1 MTIIDTA
8 QKHLADQRDYVKK
21 RHLDRQAEVAKNS
34 GTAGLVDEKM
44 LAETMRSVRYLDE
57 AHAAGDII
65 DNAIEAGASQVHIVY
80 RTEGNKISEIAFIDD
95 ASGIDPVFLPHATKW
110 GGSSND
116 GSRNVFGRFGF
127 GLPSASVNRGRR
139 FDVYSRTASDLE
151 FSAVTVDLDRL
162 TMKQNVV
169 QLPTVRVGALP
180 QWLATYAAAKVRG
193 GLEAVRTV
201 VVWSHLDR
209 LAWNSKS
216 VSVARFR
223 EHLGITYASWLDVCD
238 VRVDGEPVEPVDPLF
253 TTQESRWYDI
263 PDAPKADVH
272 SPIRFEMKDRDG
284 NKHEVT
290 VRLSYLSV
298 DAINARVAS
307 GNRGAPPKVRYR
319 VRKEYNG
326 IFVTRNGRFIELVKP
341 MGIPGVRWDVYA
353 RQVGVALD
361 FPPALDEVFGVTP
374 DKQTIMLSES
384 VIKSLESAGVIRA
397 VKSLNDAVRE
407 ERKKG
412 EAGADVE
419 TDENGTE
426 TRPSEAAIAKALE
439 KDIRRRRKASEET
452 QEESNRNFQEK
463 VKRISK
469 ETGLSEADV
478 AKAQEEAQKAKPYRV
493 DFVSGTE
500 DDPFYTPT
508 MEGAQFVL
516 QINTGHPWYR
526 EVYSRLANE
535 KEMRS
540 ALELMLWVLGT
551 CEVDSSGED
560 RAFYRGERREWS
572 RLMANA
578 FDIHPLVFSG
588 APSKAEMD
596 DDDPTGWVEDDEEA
610 VG

>member
-1 MTIIDTA
+1 MSMIDTA
-8 QKHLADQRDYVKK
+8 QKHLSDQRDYVKK

-44 LAETMRSVRYLDE
+44 LAETMRSVRYIDE

-65 DNAIEAGASQVHIVY
+65 DNAIEAGASQLHVVY
-80 RTEGNKISEIAFIDD
+80 RTEGKSINEIAFIDD
-95 ASGIDPVFLPHATKW
+95 ASGIDESFLPHATKW

-127 GLPSASVNRGRR
+127 GLPSASVNRGRK
-139 FDVYSRTASDLE
+139 FDVYSRIEADAD
-151 FSAVTVDLDRL
+151 FKAVTVDLDRL
-162 TMKQNVV
+162 DIKSNVV
-169 QLPTVRVGALP
+169 QLPTVRSGVLP
-180 QWLATYAAAKVRG
+180 EWLTKYAADNVRG
-193 GLEAVRTV
+193 GLDAIRTV

-209 LAWNSKS
+209 LAWNSKA
-216 VSVARFR
+216 VSATRFR
-223 EHLGITYASWLDVCD
+223 EHLGITYAGWLDVCD
-238 VRVDGEPVEPVDPLF
+238 IRVDGDAVEPVDPLF
-253 TTQESRWYDI
+253 TTQGSRWYDI
-263 PDAPKADVH
+263 PDAPRADSH

-284 NKHEVT
+284 NKHTVT

-307 GNRGAPPKVRYR
+307 GNRGAPPKVRFN
-319 VRKEYNG
+319 VRKKYNG
-326 IFVTRNGRFIELVKP
+326 IFVTRNGRFIELIKAE
-341 MGIPGVRWDVYA
+341 GFRWDNYA

-384 VIKSLESAGVIRA
+384 VNGALESAGVMRA
-397 VKSLNDAVRE
+397 FKSLNDAVRD
-407 ERKKG
+407 ERKKT
-412 EAGADVE
+412 EADADAE

-452 QEESNRNFQEK
+452 QEESTRNFTKK
-463 VKRISK
+463 VKRLSK
-469 ETGLSEADV
+469 ESGVSEDEV
-478 AKAQEEAQKAKPYRV
+478 RKAQEEAQRAKPYRV
-493 DFVSGTE
+493 DFLGGTE

-526 EVYSRLANE
+526 EVYSRLANDR
-535 KEMRS
+535 EMRS

-551 CEVDSSGED
+551 CEVDSGGED

-578 FDIHPLVFSG
+578 FDVHPLVFSG
-588 APSKAEMD
+588 AASKAEME
-596 DDDPTGWVEDDEEA
+596 DDDPTGWIEEDDEA
-610 VG
+610 AG

>member
-1 MTIIDTA
+1 MAIIDTA

-21 RHLDRQAEVAKNS
+21 RHLDRQAEVARNS

-44 LAETMRSVRYLDE
+44 LAESMRSVRYLDE

-65 DNAIEAGASQVHIVY
+65 DNAIEAGASQLHIVY
-80 RTEGNKISEIAFIDD
+80 RTEGKNISEIAFIDD
-95 ASGIDPVFLPHATKW
+95 ASGIEESFLPHATKW

-127 GLPSASVNRGRR
+127 GLPSASVNRGRK
-139 FDVYSRTASDLE
+139 FDVYSRTSGDDE
-151 FSAVTVDLDRL
+151 FKTVTVDLDRL
-162 TMKQNVV
+162 SIKANVV
-169 QLPTVRVGALP
+169 QLPKVRSVDLP
-180 QWLATYAAAKVRG
+180 EWLATYAEANVRG
-193 GLEAVRTV
+193 GLAAVRTV
-201 VVWSHLDR
+201 IVWSHLDR
-209 LAWNSKS
+209 LAWNSKP
-216 VSVARFR
+216 VSTSRFR
-223 EHLGITYASWLDVCD
+223 EHLGITYADWLGVCD
-238 VRVDGEPVEPVDPLF
+238 IRVDGDTVEPVDPLF
-253 TTQESRWYDI
+253 TTQGSRWYDI
-263 PDAPKADVH
+263 PDAPRADAH
-272 SPIRFEMKDRDG
+272 SPIRFEMKDGDG
-284 NKHEVT
+284 NKHTVT

-298 DAINARVAS
+298 DAINARVPS
-307 GNRGAPPKVRYR
+307 GNRGAPPKVRFR
-319 VRKEYNG
+319 VRKQYNG

-341 MGIPGVRWDVYA
+341 EGFRWDNYA

-374 DKQTIMLSES
+374 DKQTIMLSEA
-384 VIKSLESAGVIRA
+384 VLTALDAAGVTRA
-397 VKSLNDAVRE
+397 FKSLNDAVRD
-407 ERKKG
+407 ERKKKD
-412 EAGADVE
+412 ADADAD
-419 TDENGTE
+419 TDDEGTE

-463 VKRISK
+463 VKRMSK
-469 ETGLSEADV
+469 ETGIPEEDV

-508 MEGAQFVL
+508 MDGAQFIL

-526 EVYSRLANE
+526 EVYSRLAND

-551 CEVDSSGED
+551 CEIDSGGED

-588 APSKAEMD
+588 AASKAEMD
-596 DDDPTGWVEDDEEA
+596 EDDPTGWVEDEDDEEA